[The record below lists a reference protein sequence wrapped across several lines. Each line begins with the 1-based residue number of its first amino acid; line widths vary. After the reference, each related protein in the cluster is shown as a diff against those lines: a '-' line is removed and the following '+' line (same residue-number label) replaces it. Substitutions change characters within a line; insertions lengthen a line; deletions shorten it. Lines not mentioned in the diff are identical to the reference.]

1 MIELHIYLKAKPG
14 KQAEI
19 EQSYRADYVPA
30 ITVQKGFRGTVLLR
44 PYDPATNQRIGGNA
58 AQFDYE
64 INIAFDTEEQRMA
77 WATGPE
83 HQVCWPKME
92 ALCERIEWEGFDVVA

>member
-14 KQAEI
+14 QHAAI
-19 EQSYRADYVPA
+19 ERTYREAYVPA
-30 ITVQKGFRGTVLLR
+30 ISIQKGFRSTRLLR
-44 PYDPATNQRIGGNA
+44 PYPSEVNQRIGGRA
-58 AQFDYE
+58 AQCDYE

-83 HQVCWPKME
+83 HQDCWPKME
-92 ALCERIEWEGFDVVA
+92 ALCDSIEWEGFDVVA